1 MAFEWT
7 PEKENALYE
16 SWWSNT
22 FYPATEARIRSKFKK
37 GDSNI
42 NRNLNDLNTRKYII
56 KEGVSPTSYYAP
68 YSNEWKN
75 YLNSYL
81 QTEVQ
86 QAQQQAEAERV
97 AQQAEKEAQQVAI
110 VKAEQD
116 YAAAAKQA
124 EESQIQAR
132 RISAVAD
139 YQGQQLTQQARQA
152 SALAM
157 QSETQPVQG
166 RKKTQIGQ
174 PGISRTRVTS
184 GIGIGGYGGTGA
196 GNVNPTGLNI

>member
-7 PEKENALYE
+7 PDKENQLFE
-16 SWWSNT
+16 SWWNNIYVPETRQRNQEFGRRIKSKQRDIDFSFNAQT
-22 FYPATEARIRSKFKK
+22 TESVKNNYRS
-37 GDSNI
+37 G
-42 NRNLNDLNTRKYII
+42 
-56 KEGVSPTSYYAP
+56 GVGGGREPLWT
-68 YSNEWKN
+68 N
-75 YLNSYL
+75 YLNNYL

-86 QAQQQAEAERV
+86 EAQRQAEAERA
-97 AQQAEKEAQQVAI
+97 AQQAVMA
-110 VKAEQD
+110 KAEQD

-124 EESQIQAR
+124 EESQIQAK

-157 QSETQPVQG
+157 QSKAQPVQG

-174 PGISRTRVTS
+174 PGVSRTRVSS

>member
-16 SWWSNT
+16 SWWSNV
-22 FYPATEARIRSKFKK
+22 FYPAREQRLRSTFRA
-37 GDSNI
+37 GDRNI
-42 NRNLNDLNTRKYII
+42 DRNLNDLNQNKYGIQRGTWGQI
-56 KEGVSPTSYYAP
+56 SYTPQWTS
-68 YSNEWKN
+68 

-81 QTEVQ
+81 QTQVQ
-86 QAQQQAEAERV
+86 ESQQQAEAERA
-97 AQQAEKEAQQVAI
+97 AQQAVMA
-110 VKAEQD
+110 KAEQD

-124 EESQIQAR
+124 EESQIQAK

-157 QSETQPVQG
+157 QSEVQPVQG
-166 RKKTQIGQ
+166 RRKTQIGQ
-174 PGISRTRVTS
+174 PGVSRTRVSS
-184 GIGIGGYGGTGA
+184 GIGIGGYGGTSA

>member
-16 SWWSNT
+16 SWWSNV
-22 FYPATEARIRSKFKK
+22 FYPAREQRIRSTFRA
-37 GDSNI
+37 GDRNI
-42 NRNLNDLNTRKYII
+42 DRNLNDLNQNKYGIQQGTWGQI
-56 KEGVSPTSYYAP
+56 SYTPQWTS
-68 YSNEWKN
+68 

-81 QTEVQ
+81 QTQVQ
-86 QAQQQAEAERV
+86 ESQQQAEAERA
-97 AQQAEKEAQQVAI
+97 AQQAVTA
-110 VKAEQD
+110 KAEQD

-124 EESQIQAR
+124 EESQIQAK

-157 QSETQPVQG
+157 QSETQPVQT

-174 PGISRTRVTS
+174 PGVSRTRVSS
-184 GIGIGGYGGTGA
+184 GIGVGGYGGTGA

>member
-7 PEKENALYE
+7 PDKENALYE

-22 FYPATEARIRSKFKK
+22 FYPAREQKIRSTFKR
-37 GDSNI
+37 GDINI

-56 KEGVSPTSYYAP
+56 KEGVSPTSLYAP

-86 QAQQQAEAERV
+86 QAQRQAEAERA
-97 AQQAEKEAQQVAI
+97 AQQAAMA
-110 VKAEQD
+110 KAEQD

-124 EESQIQAR
+124 EESQIQAK

-157 QSETQPVQG
+157 QSKAQPVQG

-174 PGISRTRVTS
+174 PGVSRTRVSS

>member
-7 PEKENALYE
+7 PAKENALYE
-16 SWWSNT
+16 SWWSNV
-22 FYPATEARIRSKFKK
+22 FYPAREQKIRSTFKA
-37 GDSNI
+37 GDKNI
-42 NRNLNDLNTRKYII
+42 DRNLNDLNQNKYGIQQGTWGQI
-56 KEGVSPTSYYAP
+56 SYTPQWTS
-68 YSNEWKN
+68 

-81 QTEVQ
+81 QTQVQ
-86 QAQQQAEAERV
+86 ESQQQAEAERV
-97 AQQAEKEAQQVAI
+97 AQQAVMA
-110 VKAEQD
+110 KAEQD

-124 EESQIQAR
+124 EESQIQAK

-157 QSETQPVQG
+157 QSDTQPVQG
-166 RKKTQIGQ
+166 RRKTQIGQ
-174 PGISRTRVTS
+174 PGVSRTRVSS
-184 GIGIGGYGGTGA
+184 GIGIGGYGGTSA

>member
-7 PEKENALYE
+7 TALE
-16 SWWSNT
+16 DQLFNQWWPSSQGYAG
-22 FYPATEARIRSKFKK
+22 FERMISQQARPSVAR
-37 GDSNI
+37 
-42 NRNLNDLNTRKYII
+42 RNLQGQIDAQRNAARSGGGNSGL
-56 KEGVSPTSYYAP
+56 
-68 YSNEWKN
+68 EWTN

-81 QTEVQ
+81 QTQVQ
-86 QAQQQAEAERV
+86 QGQQQAEAERV
-97 AQQAEKEAQQVAI
+97 AQQAVMA
-110 VKAEQD
+110 KAEQD

-124 EESQIQAR
+124 EESQIQAK

-157 QSETQPVQG
+157 QSETQPVQT

-174 PGISRTRVTS
+174 PGVSRTRVSS

>member
-7 PEKENALYE
+7 TALE
-16 SWWSNT
+16 DQLFNQWWPT
-22 FYPATEARIRSKFKK
+22 
-37 GDSNI
+37 SNI
-42 NRNLNDLNTRKYII
+42 YQSFEKNISQAANPNVARKNLQNQINNAKASTRAGNITASGGI
-56 KEGVSPTSYYAP
+56 
-68 YSNEWKN
+68 EWAN

-81 QTEVQ
+81 QTQVQ
-86 QAQQQAEAERV
+86 QGQQQAEAEKV
-97 AQQAEKEAQQVAI
+97 TQQAVMA
-110 VKAEQD
+110 KAEQD

-124 EESQIQAR
+124 EESQIQAKK
-132 RISAVAD
+132 ISAVAD
-139 YQGQQLTQQARQA
+139 YQAQQFARQTQQA

-157 QSETQPVQG
+157 QSEIQPVQG

-184 GIGIGGYGGTGA
+184 GIGIGGYGGTSA

>member
-1 MAFEWT
+1 MA
-7 PEKENALYE
+7 
-16 SWWSNT
+16 
-22 FYPATEARIRSKFKK
+22 
-37 GDSNI
+37 
-42 NRNLNDLNTRKYII
+42 
-56 KEGVSPTSYYAP
+56 
-68 YSNEWKN
+68 
-75 YLNSYL
+75 
-81 QTEVQ
+81 
-86 QAQQQAEAERV
+86 
-97 AQQAEKEAQQVAI
+97 
-110 VKAEQD
+110 KAEQD

-124 EESQIQAR
+124 EESQIQAK

-157 QSETQPVQG
+157 QSETQPVQT

-174 PGISRTRVTS
+174 PGVSRTRVSS

>member
-7 PEKENALYE
+7 PAKENALYE
-16 SWWSNT
+16 SWWTNT
-22 FYPATEARIRSKFKK
+22 FYPEQEKRIRSTLKK
-37 GDSNI
+37 GDINI
-42 NRNLNDLNTRKYII
+42 AINLNQLKKYKNEIQQGTWGQI
-56 KEGVSPTSYYAP
+56 SYTP
-68 YSNEWKN
+68 QWTN

-81 QTEVQ
+81 QTQVQ
-86 QAQQQAEAERV
+86 QAQQQAEVERA
-97 AQQAEKEAQQVAI
+97 AQQAVMA
-110 VKAEQD
+110 KAEQD

-124 EESQIQAR
+124 EESQIQAK

-139 YQGQQLTQQARQA
+139 YQGQQLVEQSRQA

-157 QSETQPVQG
+157 QSQVQPVQPK
-166 RKKTQIGQ
+166 KKTQIGQ
-174 PGISRTRVTS
+174 PGVSRTRVSS

>member
-7 PEKENALYE
+7 PAKENALYE
-16 SWWSNT
+16 SWWSNV
-22 FYPATEARIRSKFKK
+22 FYPAREQRIRSTFKA
-37 GDSNI
+37 GDRNI
-42 NRNLNDLNTRKYII
+42 DRNLNDLNQNKYGIQQGTWGQI
-56 KEGVSPTSYYAP
+56 SYTPQWTS
-68 YSNEWKN
+68 

-81 QTEVQ
+81 QTQVQ
-86 QAQQQAEAERV
+86 ESQQQAEAERA
-97 AQQAEKEAQQVAI
+97 AQQAVTA
-110 VKAEQD
+110 KAEQD

-124 EESQIQAR
+124 EESQIQAK

-157 QSETQPVQG
+157 QSETQPVQT

-174 PGISRTRVTS
+174 PGVSRTRVSS

>member
-7 PEKENALYE
+7 PDKENALYE

-22 FYPATEARIRSKFKK
+22 FYQATEERIRSQYNK
-37 GDSNI
+37 GDLNI

-97 AQQAEKEAQQVAI
+97 AQQAVMA
-110 VKAEQD
+110 KAEQD

-124 EESQIQAR
+124 EESQIQAK

-157 QSETQPVQG
+157 QSEVQPVQG
-166 RKKTQIGQ
+166 RRKTQIGQ
-174 PGISRTRVTS
+174 PGVSRTRVSS
-184 GIGIGGYGGTGA
+184 GIGIGGYGGTSA

>member
-1 MAFEWT
+1 MAFEWN
-7 PEKENALYE
+7 PDKENQLFE
-16 SWWSNT
+16 SWWNNIYIPETRQRSQEYGRKTGSKQKDIDNS
-22 FYPATEARIRSKFKK
+22 FNAQITESVKNNYRS
-37 GDSNI
+37 GGVGGG
-42 NRNLNDLNTRKYII
+42 
-56 KEGVSPTSYYAP
+56 KEPLWT
-68 YSNEWKN
+68 N
-75 YLNSYL
+75 YLNNYL

-86 QAQQQAEAERV
+86 EAQRQAEAERA
-97 AQQAEKEAQQVAI
+97 AQQALMA
-110 VKAEQD
+110 KAEQD

-124 EESQIQAR
+124 EESQIQAN

-157 QSETQPVQG
+157 QSETQPVQT

-174 PGISRTRVTS
+174 PGVSRTRVSS

>member
-7 PEKENALYE
+7 PDKENALYE

-22 FYPATEARIRSKFKK
+22 FYQATEERIRSQYKK
-37 GDSNI
+37 GDLNI

-97 AQQAEKEAQQVAI
+97 AQQAVMA
-110 VKAEQD
+110 KAEQD

-124 EESQIQAR
+124 EESQIQAK

-157 QSETQPVQG
+157 QSEVQPVQG
-166 RKKTQIGQ
+166 RRKTQIGQ
-174 PGISRTRVTS
+174 PGVSRTRVSS
-184 GIGIGGYGGTGA
+184 GIGIGGYGGTSA

>member
-7 PEKENALYE
+7 TALE
-16 SWWSNT
+16 DQLFNQWWPSSQRYASFERMIGQQAN
-22 FYPATEARIRSKFKK
+22 PRVAR
-37 GDSNI
+37 
-42 NRNLNDLNTRKYII
+42 RNLQGQINAERASARSSGGSAGL
-56 KEGVSPTSYYAP
+56 
-68 YSNEWKN
+68 EWTN

-81 QTEVQ
+81 QTQVQ
-86 QAQQQAEAERV
+86 ESQQQAEAERA
-97 AQQAEKEAQQVAI
+97 AQQAVMA
-110 VKAEQD
+110 KAEQD

-124 EESQIQAR
+124 EESQIQAK

-139 YQGQQLTQQARQA
+139 YQGQQLVEQSRQA

-157 QSETQPVQG
+157 QSQVQPVQPK
-166 RKKTQIGQ
+166 KKTQIGQ
-174 PGISRTRVTS
+174 PGVSRTRVSS

>member
-16 SWWSNT
+16 SWWSNV
-22 FYPATEARIRSKFKK
+22 FYPAREQKIRSTFKA
-37 GDSNI
+37 GDINI
-42 NRNLNDLNTRKYII
+42 NRNLNDLNQNKYGIQQGTWGQI
-56 KEGVSPTSYYAP
+56 SYTPQWTSY
-68 YSNEWKN
+68 
-75 YLNSYL
+75 LNNYL
-81 QTEVQ
+81 QTQVQ
-86 QAQQQAEAERV
+86 ESQQQAEAERV
-97 AQQAEKEAQQVAI
+97 AQQAVMA
-110 VKAEQD
+110 KAEQD

-124 EESQIQAR
+124 EESQIQAK

-157 QSETQPVQG
+157 QSEAQPVQT

-174 PGISRTRVTS
+174 PGVSRTRVSS

>member
-7 PEKENALYE
+7 TALEDQLFEN
-16 SWWSNT
+16 WWNNT
-22 FYPATEARIRSKFKK
+22 YVSDVRNQQQAFGNKIKSKQKDIEASINFNTSAQIKNEARTGGGK
-37 GDSNI
+37 G
-42 NRNLNDLNTRKYII
+42 
-56 KEGVSPTSYYAP
+56 GPTWS
-68 YSNEWKN
+68 N

-81 QTEVQ
+81 QTQVQ
-86 QAQQQAEAERV
+86 QGQQQAEAERV
-97 AQQAEKEAQQVAI
+97 AQQAVMA
-110 VKAEQD
+110 KAEQD

-124 EESQIQAR
+124 EESQIQAK

-139 YQGQQLTQQARQA
+139 YQGQQLVEQSRQA

-157 QSETQPVQG
+157 QSQVQPVQPK
-166 RKKTQIGQ
+166 KKTQIGQ
-174 PGISRTRVTS
+174 PGVSRTRVSS

>member
-7 PEKENALYE
+7 TALEDQLFNQWWPNSQGYAEFERMISQQANPSVARKNLQKQIDAQRNA
-16 SWWSNT
+16 
-22 FYPATEARIRSKFKK
+22 ARS
-37 GDSNI
+37 GGGGSG
-42 NRNLNDLNTRKYII
+42 L
-56 KEGVSPTSYYAP
+56 
-68 YSNEWKN
+68 EWTN

-81 QTEVQ
+81 QTQVQ
-86 QAQQQAEAERV
+86 QGQQQAEAERV
-97 AQQAEKEAQQVAI
+97 AQQAVMA
-110 VKAEQD
+110 KAEQD

-124 EESQIQAR
+124 EESQVQAK

-157 QSETQPVQG
+157 QSETQPVQQK
-166 RKKTQIGQ
+166 KKTQIGQ
-174 PGISRTRVTS
+174 PGVSRTRVSS

>member
-7 PEKENALYE
+7 TALE
-16 SWWSNT
+16 DQLFNQWWPT
-22 FYPATEARIRSKFKK
+22 
-37 GDSNI
+37 SNI
-42 NRNLNDLNTRKYII
+42 YQSFERNISQAANPNVARRNLQNQINNAKASARAGNVTASG
-56 KEGVSPTSYYAP
+56 GV
-68 YSNEWKN
+68 EWAN

-81 QTEVQ
+81 QTQVQ
-86 QAQQQAEAERV
+86 QAQQQAEVERA
-97 AQQAEKEAQQVAI
+97 AQQAVMA
-110 VKAEQD
+110 KAEQD

-124 EESQIQAR
+124 EESQIQAK

-139 YQGQQLTQQARQA
+139 YQGQQLVEQSRQA

-157 QSETQPVQG
+157 QSQVQPVQQ

-174 PGISRTRVTS
+174 PGVSRTRVSS
-184 GIGIGGYGGTGA
+184 GIGIGGYGGTSA

>member
-7 PEKENALYE
+7 PAKENALYE
-16 SWWSNT
+16 SWWSNV
-22 FYPATEARIRSKFKK
+22 FYPAREQKIRSTFKA
-37 GDSNI
+37 GDKNI
-42 NRNLNDLNTRKYII
+42 DRNLNDLNQNKYGIQQGTWGQI
-56 KEGVSPTSYYAP
+56 SYTPQWTS
-68 YSNEWKN
+68 

-81 QTEVQ
+81 QTQVQ
-86 QAQQQAEAERV
+86 ESQQQAEAERV
-97 AQQAEKEAQQVAI
+97 AQQAVMA
-110 VKAEQD
+110 KAEQD

-124 EESQIQAR
+124 EESQIQAK

-166 RKKTQIGQ
+166 RRKTQIGQ
-174 PGISRTRVTS
+174 PGVSRTRVSS

>member
-1 MAFEWT
+1 MAFEWN

-16 SWWSNT
+16 SWWCNT

-37 GDSNI
+37 GDLNI

-97 AQQAEKEAQQVAI
+97 AQQAVMA
-110 VKAEQD
+110 KAEQD

-124 EESQIQAR
+124 EESQIQAK

-157 QSETQPVQG
+157 QSETQPVQT

-174 PGISRTRVTS
+174 PGVSRTRVSS

>member
-1 MAFEWT
+1 MA
-7 PEKENALYE
+7 
-16 SWWSNT
+16 
-22 FYPATEARIRSKFKK
+22 
-37 GDSNI
+37 
-42 NRNLNDLNTRKYII
+42 
-56 KEGVSPTSYYAP
+56 
-68 YSNEWKN
+68 
-75 YLNSYL
+75 
-81 QTEVQ
+81 
-86 QAQQQAEAERV
+86 
-97 AQQAEKEAQQVAI
+97 
-110 VKAEQD
+110 KAEQD

-124 EESQIQAR
+124 EESQIQAK

-157 QSETQPVQG
+157 QSEAQPVQA

-174 PGISRTRVTS
+174 PGVSRTRVSS